1 MVMRTPVTG
10 KPWLA
15 RWPSV
20 IPPLLLVVICCGFY
34 WRLTLS
40 DEYTWLNSPD
50 LVHMEAPRFQFQ
62 ALRWHARALPLWDPH
77 QWCGQPFLGQLV
89 GAANPVNWPFFWLP
103 FGKSGKIALGVL
115 HWYYVAIHCLG
126 GLFAYF
132 LCRDLQRSRAASI
145 AGAIIFA
152 LGGFFSSAPWPEVM
166 GGYLWTPLVFL
177 FLLRV
182 LRADRSVASAALCGL
197 FLGAAWLSGHHE
209 IPIYLSFTVAAV
221 WLYHMASDRAGRARL
236 LRMAAIAA
244 LVAILTSGFQ
254 TVPGYEYAKLAQRWV
269 GAQHPVAWGEAIPYA
284 VDTNY
289 SYRPGSLLNL
299 FVPYLA
305 SDANDY
311 LGVVALALA
320 LLGVIAC
327 WKERGVR
334 LFTAVALFG
343 LLFAMG
349 AYNVFHGIAYAV
361 LPLFGKTR
369 SPARLLSM
377 FDFAAAPLAAYGLDA
392 LLARAGARALRGI
405 AIALAVLGG
414 GVYAVALAA
423 GVIRSY
429 DPNEHV
435 MFAGLVALL
444 LAGVLAAWQRSA
456 VGARFVIAALV
467 SLMLVEFGLVN
478 GTFAE
483 RSNGNSAS
491 VAELSA
497 YDDIAGYLRSQP
509 QLVRIDFDGAFNFGD
524 WQGIDSLKGF
534 GAGVTSNLL
543 LLDWPKPRVQD
554 LLGVTYTVAKAPN
567 RPEQAL
573 AFQGSSGF
581 NVYRNPRAFPRVW
594 TLHQTAVMKTADQMR
609 AAMADPGFDLRSTAP
624 MLEAGPALEKCAL
637 PDEAWMT
644 GRNGGS
650 VAFQARMGCRGM
662 LVIADTW
669 YPGWYATVDGRPA
682 PIYQPYA
689 ALRGVVVPRGFHTL
703 AMHYRPRSALL
714 GAVMSVAGILLACVL
729 ALRGAVRT
737 SSLPAQHPPPPRI
750 E

>member
-1 MVMRTPVTG
+1 MVMRGPVTK
-10 KPWLA
+10 KPLLA
-15 RWPSV
+15 RWSSV
-20 IPPLLLVVICCGFY
+20 APPLLLLVICCGFY
-34 WRLTLS
+34 WRLILS
-40 DEYTWLNSPD
+40 REYSWLESPD
-50 LVHMEAPRFQFQ
+50 LVRMEAPRFQFQ
-62 ALRWHARALPLWDPH
+62 AVRWHSGAFPLWDPH
-77 QWCGQPFLGQLV
+77 QWCGQPFLGQIV

-103 FGKSGKIALGVL
+103 LGKSGKIPLDVL

-132 LCRDLQRSRAASI
+132 LCRDLQRSRAASLT
-145 AGAIIFA
+145 GAIVFA
-152 LGGFFSSAPWPEVM
+152 LGGFFYSAPWPEVM

-209 IPIYLSFTVAAV
+209 IPIYLSFTVAAA
-221 WLYHMASDRAGRARL
+221 WLYHFACDRAGRARL
-236 LRMAAIAA
+236 LRLAAIA
-244 LVAILTSGFQ
+244 LLIAILTSGFQ
-254 TVPGYEYAKLAQRWV
+254 TVPGYEYARLAQRWV
-269 GAQHPVAWGEAIPYA
+269 GADHPVTWNEAIPYA

-299 FVPYLA
+299 FVPFLA
-305 SDANDY
+305 NDANDY

-320 LLGVIAC
+320 LLGVVTC
-327 WKERGVR
+327 WKERGAR

-343 LLFAMG
+343 LLFALG

-361 LPLFGKTR
+361 VPLFGKTR
-369 SPARLLSM
+369 TPVRLLSM

-392 LLARAGARALRGI
+392 LLARSGAPMVRGI
-405 AIALAVLGG
+405 AIALAALGG

-423 GVIRSY
+423 GVIHAY
-429 DPNEHV
+429 DPNQNA
-435 MFAGLVALL
+435 MFAGLMALL
-444 LAGVLAAWQRSA
+444 LAGVLAAWQRR
-456 VGARFVIAALV
+456 VVRARFVIAAVV
-467 SLMLVEFGLVN
+467 SLILVGFGPVT
-478 GTFAE
+478 GSFSE
-483 RSNGNSAS
+483 RSQGHGAS

-497 YDDIAGYLRSQP
+497 YDDIARFLRLQP
-509 QLVRIDFDGAFNFGD
+509 ELVRIDFNDTFNFGD
-524 WQGIDSLKGF
+524 WQGIDSLRGF

-543 LLDWPKPRVQD
+543 LLEWPKPRVQD

-594 TLHQTAVMKTADQMR
+594 TLHQTALMQTADQMR
-609 AAMADPGFDLRSTAP
+609 AAMADPGFDLRATAP

-644 GRNGGS
+644 GRNAGS

-669 YPGWYATVDGRPA
+669 YPGWYATVDGHPA

-689 ALRGVVVPRGFHTL
+689 ALRGVVVERGFHTL

-714 GAVMSVAGILLACVL
+714 GAAMSVAGILLACVL
-729 ALRGAVRT
+729 ALGGAVLTR
-737 SSLPAQHPPPPRI
+737 ANAVKI
-750 E
+750 